1 MRKGWRDA
9 VVPPRLVRDTRR
21 PRRRSSGPASR
32 AVGVGGI
39 RTAAAVLPR
48 PLAATTS
55 GDQPVLAARDS
66 ARSGTETPRAKGVTT
81 PAALRTPDRSQQE
94 LDTGGA
100 GCRITYRGVGRGG
113 SRKGT
118 TPSRMHEAPRCRH
131 RLHVPIRRP
140 RPRPRGAPSGMGSC
154 STHTLRRR
162 SGLAGYGR
170 AWQDA
175 VG

>member
-21 PRRRSSGPASR
+21 PRRRSSVPASR

-55 GDQPVLAARDS
+55 ADQPVLAVRDS
-66 ARSGTETPRAKGVTT
+66 AESGTETPRAKGVTP
-81 PAALRTPDRSQQE
+81 PAALRTPDRSQQA

-100 GCRITYRGVGRGG
+100 GRRIAYRAADGEGAAKAPLPPGCTKPHGAGIG
-113 SRKGT
+113 SMS
-118 TPSRMHEAPRCRH
+118 PSA
-131 RLHVPIRRP
+131 
-140 RPRPRGAPSGMGSC
+140 
-154 STHTLRRR
+154 
-162 SGLAGYGR
+162 
-170 AWQDA
+170 
-175 VG
+175 